1 MNELYDSYQDKIS
14 SQRLQEDQTKE
25 NNDMLELREK
35 IKNKK
40 KEQEKEKRELR
51 ALEKE
56 LEKGD
61 IKEYIKNI
69 DEITIL
75 TNKAIKNLEYLK
87 NVLPK
92 RKVKSKELKIIKED
106 IWGHVINNLFS
117 EEKNVRISTK
127 YLSYIPVQ

>member
-1 MNELYDSYQDKIS
+1 M
-14 SQRLQEDQTKE
+14 
-25 NNDMLELREK
+25 
-35 IKNKK
+35 
-40 KEQEKEKRELR
+40 
-51 ALEKE
+51 
-56 LEKGD
+56 EKGD

-92 RKVKSKELKIIKED
+92 RKVKSKELKTIKED